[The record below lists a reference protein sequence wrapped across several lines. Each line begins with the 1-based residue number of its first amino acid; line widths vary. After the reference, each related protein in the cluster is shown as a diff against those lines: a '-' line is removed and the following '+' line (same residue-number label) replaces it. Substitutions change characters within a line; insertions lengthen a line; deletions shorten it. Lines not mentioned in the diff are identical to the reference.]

1 MSSTSDILV
10 IGGGIAGLSVAA
22 TLARNA
28 SVTLIE
34 AEEQTGFHTSG
45 RSATMFHYAL
55 GNPLIRALT
64 RASRPLFDAP
74 PDGFS
79 EAPLGHQATVLVHAR
94 ADELDALAKD
104 EAAMAP
110 FTHLERLDE
119 SGIARLCP
127 LLRVGEGGAMRALAD
142 HDCLRLDQH
151 ALMQGYGRQLRARG
165 GRIVKGAR
173 ASRLVRRSGVWSVTS
188 ERGED
193 FLAPVIVNAA
203 GAWADGVAKLAGV
216 APIGLRPLRRT
227 IITFD
232 APGGTDLAHL
242 PFTKTV
248 GDELY
253 FGPESGRLL
262 ASPMD
267 EEPSEPCDSQPDDLA
282 VATAAH
288 RMEERTTVEVRH
300 IHAKWSGLRTFT
312 PDRVPAVGYA
322 PNADGFFWLAGQGGS
337 GLQTAPALSAVAAA
351 LVERRSCPVEG
362 VDLGLLTPARFA
374 GQSAEVDPALADQR
388 EQPIRGDFD
397 R

>member
-1 MSSTSDILV
+1 MAQTSDILV

-22 TLARNA
+22 TLAESA

-79 EAPLGHQATVLVHAR
+79 EAPLGHKATVLVHAR
-94 ADELDALAKD
+94 SDELDALVAD

-110 FTHLERLDE
+110 FTQLERLDE
-119 SGIARLCP
+119 AGLARLCP
-127 LLRVGEGGAMRALAD
+127 LLRVGEGGAVRGLAD

-151 ALMQGYGRQLRARG
+151 ALMQGYVRQLRQRG
-165 GRIVKGAR
+165 GELVTNAR
-173 ASRLVRRSGVWSVTS
+173 AAAIARNGRAWTVTT
-188 ERGED
+188 ERGDRFEV
-193 FLAPVIVNAA
+193 PVLVNAA
-203 GAWADGVAKLAGV
+203 GAWADGVAQMAGV
-216 APIGLRPLRRT
+216 APIGLAPLRRT
-227 IITFD
+227 IITF
-232 APGGTDLAHL
+232 AALAGTDLAQL

-248 GDELY
+248 SDELY

-267 EEPSEPCDSQPDDLA
+267 EEPSEACDSQPDDLA
-282 VATAAH
+282 VATAAF
-288 RMEERTTVEVRH
+288 RMEERTTVEVRR

-312 PDRVPAVGYA
+312 PDRMPAVGYA
-322 PNADGFFWLAGQGGS
+322 PDGDGFFWLAGQGGF

-351 LVERRSCPVEG
+351 LVERRPCPVDG
-362 VDLGLLTPARFA
+362 VDSGLLDPARFIRK
-374 GQSAEVDPALADQR
+374 PA
-388 EQPIRGDFD
+388 
-397 R
+397 